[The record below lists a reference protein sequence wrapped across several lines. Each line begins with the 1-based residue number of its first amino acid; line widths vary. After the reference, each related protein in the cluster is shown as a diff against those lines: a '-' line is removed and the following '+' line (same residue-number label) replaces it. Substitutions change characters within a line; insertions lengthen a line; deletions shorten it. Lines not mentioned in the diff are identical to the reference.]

1 MKRPPFPIVSIGIAT
16 GLSVLGDAVLYAV
29 LPSHYVHIGLTPIQV
44 GILLSVNRWIR
55 LASNH
60 VAERCYRDSPV
71 VYWLVPAFLLGSL
84 VTAIYGAFKI
94 FAVLFVARI
103 LWGICFSFIR
113 QAGIMTVVSAS
124 SDAHLG
130 KNMGF
135 LRGINLSGWFVGML
149 LGGLIHDLFGLT
161 FTLITFSLLSLFAAP
176 LSFLSQ
182 RGLNLIKTT
191 PSDITFAR
199 TDLRVMLCGF
209 AIGIVGFGLM
219 VSTLGLILR
228 EQVGMSMDLFG
239 HTIGVA
245 TLTGMVLAVRWV
257 LGSVGSPL
265 LGTAADRMGRERSVP
280 VLFVL
285 GAIAMAFSGLSFG
298 PLWMIGGVLVVFFC
312 GTLLGITISAKAG
325 QRGAKAV
332 ASYATAFDLGSAL
345 GPIIG
350 WSIAQ
355 FDLTTNLIFI
365 ACAIFYSLGAL
376 ASKPWFR
383 FCHPGP
389 RPAR

>member
-1 MKRPPFPIVSIGIAT
+1 MTRPHFPIISIGIAT
-16 GLSVLGDAVLYAV
+16 GLSVLGDAVLYSV
-29 LPSHYVHIGLTPIQV
+29 LPSHYVHIGLTPLQV

-60 VAERCYRDSPV
+60 IAERCYRNSPV
-71 VYWLVPAFLLGSL
+71 TFWLVPAFLVGSL
-84 VTAIYGAFKI
+84 VTAIYGTFKI

-124 SDAHLG
+124 NDAHLG

-149 LGGLIHDLFGLT
+149 LGGLIHDLFGFT
-161 FTLITFSLLSLFAAP
+161 FILIAFSLLSLFAAP
-176 LSFLSQ
+176 LGFLSQ

-191 PSDITFAR
+191 PSNITFVQ
-199 TDLRVMLCGF
+199 TDIGIMLCGF
-209 AIGIVGFGLM
+209 AIGIVGFGLI

-228 EQVGMSMDLFG
+228 ERVGMSMNLFG

-245 TLTGMVLAVRWV
+245 TLTGMVLSVRWV
-257 LGSVGSPL
+257 LDSIGSPL
-265 LGTAADRMGRERSVP
+265 LGAVADRMGRERSIP

-285 GAIAMAFSGLSFG
+285 GAMAMTFSSLSFG
-298 PLWMIGGVLVVFFC
+298 VLWMIGGVLVVFFC
-312 GTLLGITISAKAG
+312 GTLLGITISARAG
-325 QRGAKAV
+325 QQGAKAV

-345 GPIIG
+345 GPLIG
-350 WSIAQ
+350 WTIAQ
-355 FDLTTNLIFI
+355 VCLPTNLIFI
-365 ACAIFYSLGAL
+365 TGAIFYAL
-376 ASKPWFR
+376 AAFASKP
-383 FCHPGP
+383 
-389 RPAR
+389 

>member
-1 MKRPPFPIVSIGIAT
+1 MTRSAFSIVYIGIAT
-16 GLSVLGDAVLYAV
+16 GLSLIGDAALYAV
-29 LPSHYVHIGLTPIQV
+29 LPSHYVHIGLIPIQV

-60 VAERCYRDSPV
+60 VAERCYRNSPV
-71 VYWLVPAFLLGSL
+71 GLWLVPAFSLGSV
-84 VTAIYGAFKI
+84 VTAIYGTSKI
-94 FAVLFVARI
+94 FAVLLVARI

-124 SDAHLG
+124 NDAHLG

-135 LRGINLSGWFVGML
+135 FRGINLSGWFVGIL
-149 LGGLIHDLFGLT
+149 LGGLGYDLFGFSST
-161 FTLITFSLLSLFAAP
+161 FIAFSLSSLIAAP

-182 RGLNLIKTT
+182 RGLNLVNTA
-191 PSDITFAR
+191 PSNITFIRA
-199 TDLRVMLCGF
+199 DLRIMLCGF
-209 AIGIVGFGLM
+209 AIGIVGFGLL

-228 EQVGMSMDLFG
+228 EKVGISTSFFG

-245 TLTGMVLAVRWV
+245 TLTGMILAVRWV

-265 LGTAADRMGRERSVP
+265 LGAIADRVGRERFTP
-280 VLFVL
+280 VLFAL
-285 GAIAMAFSGLSFG
+285 GAMAMAFSSLSFG
-298 PLWMIGGVLVVFFC
+298 PSCMIGGVFFVFFYE
-312 GTLLGITISAKAG
+312 TLLGITISAKAG
-325 QRGAKAV
+325 QQGARSV

-355 FDLTTNLIFI
+355 FGLPTNLIFVTG
-365 ACAIFYSLGAL
+365 ATFYGLGAL
-376 ASKPWFR
+376 ASRAWFR
-383 FCHPGP
+383 PFA
-389 RPAR
+389 ARQIMAR

>member
-1 MKRPPFPIVSIGIAT
+1 MTRPHFPIISIGIAT
-16 GLSVLGDAVLYAV
+16 GLSVLGDAVLYSV
-29 LPSHYVHIGLTPIQV
+29 LPSHYVHIGLTPLQV

-60 VAERCYRDSPV
+60 IAERCYRNSPV
-71 VYWLVPAFLLGSL
+71 TFWLVPAFLVGSL
-84 VTAIYGAFKI
+84 VTAIYGTFKI

-124 SDAHLG
+124 NDAHLG

-149 LGGLIHDLFGLT
+149 LGGLIHDLFGFT
-161 FTLITFSLLSLFAAP
+161 FILIAFSLLSLFAAP
-176 LSFLSQ
+176 LGFLSQ

-191 PSDITFAR
+191 PSNITFVR
-199 TDLRVMLCGF
+199 TDLGIMLCGF
-209 AIGIVGFGLM
+209 AIGIVGFGLI

-228 EQVGMSMDLFG
+228 ERVGMSMNLLG

-245 TLTGMVLAVRWV
+245 TLTGMVLSVRWV
-257 LGSVGSPL
+257 LDSIGSPL
-265 LGTAADRMGRERSVP
+265 LGAVADRMGRERSIP

-285 GAIAMAFSGLSFG
+285 GAMAMTFSSLSFG
-298 PLWMIGGVLVVFFC
+298 VLWMIGGVLVVFFC
-312 GTLLGITISAKAG
+312 GTLLGITISARAG
-325 QRGAKAV
+325 QQGAKAV

-345 GPIIG
+345 GPLIG
-350 WSIAQ
+350 WTIAQ
-355 FDLTTNLIFI
+355 VGLPTNLIFI
-365 ACAIFYSLGAL
+365 TGAIFYAL
-376 ASKPWFR
+376 AAFASKP
-383 FCHPGP
+383 
-389 RPAR
+389 

>member
-1 MKRPPFPIVSIGIAT
+1 MTRPHFPIISIGIAT
-16 GLSVLGDAVLYAV
+16 GLSVLGDAVLYSV
-29 LPSHYVHIGLTPIQV
+29 LPSHYVHIGLTPLQV

-60 VAERCYRDSPV
+60 IAERCYRNSPV
-71 VYWLVPAFLLGSL
+71 TFWLVPAFLVGSL
-84 VTAIYGAFKI
+84 VTAIYGTFKI

-124 SDAHLG
+124 NDAHLG

-149 LGGLIHDLFGLT
+149 LGGLIHDLFGFT
-161 FTLITFSLLSLFAAP
+161 FILIAFSLLSLFAAP
-176 LSFLSQ
+176 LGFLSQ

-191 PSDITFAR
+191 PSNITFVR
-199 TDLRVMLCGF
+199 TDLGIMLCGF
-209 AIGIVGFGLM
+209 AIGIVGFGLI

-228 EQVGMSMDLFG
+228 ERVGMSMNLFG

-245 TLTGMVLAVRWV
+245 TLTGMVLSVRWV
-257 LGSVGSPL
+257 LDSIGSPL
-265 LGTAADRMGRERSVP
+265 LGAVADRMGRERSIP

-285 GAIAMAFSGLSFG
+285 GAMAMTFSSLSFG
-298 PLWMIGGVLVVFFC
+298 VLWMIGGVLVVFFC
-312 GTLLGITISAKAG
+312 GTLLGITISARAG
-325 QRGAKAV
+325 QQGAKAV

-345 GPIIG
+345 GPLIG
-350 WSIAQ
+350 WTIAQ
-355 FDLTTNLIFI
+355 VGLPTNLIFI
-365 ACAIFYSLGAL
+365 TGAIFYAL
-376 ASKPWFR
+376 AAFASKP
-383 FCHPGP
+383 
-389 RPAR
+389 